1 MDDVMRALRDFDRE
15 FNDFTQVMNDASR
28 GLEREHNR
36 VRGLW
41 HDSFSRT
48 YHGRWN
54 TFDQHMTRYLRND
67 APKYR
72 QFLQMKIRQLGQY
85 LGHG

>member
-1 MDDVMRALRDFDRE
+1 MRALRQFDRE
-15 FNDFTQVMNDASR
+15 LEEFTGAMADASLA
-28 GLEREHNR
+28 LEREHNR
-36 VRGLW
+36 VKGLW
-41 HDSFSRT
+41 QDSFART

-54 TFDQHMTRYLRND
+54 AFNQHMTRYLRTD

-72 QFLQMKIRQLGQY
+72 AFLKLKIRQLGQY

>member
-1 MDDVMRALRDFDRE
+1 MDDVQRALRQFDHE
-15 FNDFTQVMNDASR
+15 LAEFTQTMNDASR

-36 VRGLW
+36 VKGLW
-41 HDSFSRT
+41 QDSFARE

-54 TFDQHMTRYLRND
+54 TFNQHMTRYLRTD

-72 QFLQMKIRQLGQY
+72 SFLKTKIGQLGQY